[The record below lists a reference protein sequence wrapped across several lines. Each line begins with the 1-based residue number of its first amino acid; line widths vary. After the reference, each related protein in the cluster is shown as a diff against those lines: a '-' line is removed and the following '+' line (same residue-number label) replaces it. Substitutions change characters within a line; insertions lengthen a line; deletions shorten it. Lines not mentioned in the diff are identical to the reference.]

1 MFKTTET
8 RKAEQWRNA
17 TGASEIARA
26 LADETPIG
34 ILYNGKP
41 HVVMM
46 ATPSD
51 VADLAIGFTIT
62 ERIAPYDRIEEVRV
76 EERAEGINADVIL
89 TKEAQRDVVRARVRT
104 LEGRSSCGLCGVQR
118 LKSAVRPLS
127 DVGEGFSVTRKAIQR
142 AIDRLDTMQDLG
154 QATRATHAAAW
165 ADAGGEILL
174 MREDVGRHNALD
186 KLVGAAARAGLDP
199 AQAFAIIT
207 SRCSYEMVEKAAMAG
222 LSILA
227 AVSAPTALAVR
238 KAEEA
243 GLTLIA
249 LARAD
254 GHTVFTRP
262 DRVKE
267 RRVREARR
275 ETAKV

>member
-8 RKAEQWRNA
+8 RKAEQWRTKSGA
-17 TGASEIARA
+17 TEIARA

-51 VADLAIGFTIT
+51 VADLAIGFTVT
-62 ERIAPYDRIEEVRV
+62 ERIAGYDQIEEVRV

-89 TKEAQRDVVRARVRT
+89 TEAARREVVRARVRT

-127 DVGEGFSVTRKAIQR
+127 EVGEGFTVTRAAVQR
-142 AIDRLDTMQDLG
+142 AIEQLDSLQDLG

-165 ADAGGEILL
+165 ADADGEILL
-174 MREDVGRHNALD
+174 AREDVGRHNALD

-199 AQAFAIIT
+199 AHAFAVIT

-222 LSILA
+222 FSVLA
-227 AVSAPTALAVR
+227 AVSAPTALAIR

-243 GLTLIA
+243 GLTLVA

-262 DRVKE
+262 DRLKE
-267 RRVREARR
+267 RRGREAGR
-275 ETAKV
+275 EKAKV